1 MQAVSIPVVGEVCCV
16 HLLFILFFSALTL
29 LLSQF
34 AHTQVAEAQN
44 LGSQSFRPRLF
55 AKEATAKANEALRNK
70 QRGARLVN
78 REEGSSASLAQDLR
92 LDTVDDIMFE
102 SKYDPELFSGYRGL
116 GYLRYVG
123 HVVEVDQL
131 DELEQS
137 SLTQKLILFQT
148 ARTVSKA
155 IVGTPLERHYK
166 RLVRIAR
173 KARDYTTFRLVNSSR
188 GDLDVTQGASAAK
201 KESQPQSAS
210 SSYSSASDSSVSDSS
225 VGEGDE
231 LIEFKLHASASN
243 GVEPRLKFSDNLT
256 LRLDPLHGDA
266 LLEFKHSF

>member
-1 MQAVSIPVVGEVCCV
+1 MPLRHCKVHRVTSRFQHASCASGSLGCLRVLLVLSLCV
-16 HLLFILFFSALTL
+16 FCHSRSQKASAQEFSA
-29 LLSQF
+29 QR
-34 AHTQVAEAQN
+34 AQ
-44 LGSQSFRPRLF
+44 PRLF

-70 QRGARLVN
+70 QRSSRLVR
-78 REEGSSASLAQDLR
+78 REESTTGSLAQDLR
-92 LDTVDDIMFE
+92 LDTVDDIIFE

-116 GYLRYVG
+116 GYLGYVG
-123 HVVEVDQL
+123 NVVEVEQL

-173 KARDYTTFRLVNSSR
+173 KARDYTTFRLVNSSK
-188 GDLDVTQGASAAK
+188 GDLDVTRGTSS
-201 KESQPQSAS
+201 EEHS
-210 SSYSSASDSSVSDSS
+210 SSSEKSSSV
-225 VGEGDE
+225 ETKDE
-231 LIEFKLHASASN
+231 LIEFKLHASANN
-243 GVEPRLKFSDNLT
+243 GIEPRLKFSDNLM

-266 LLEFKHSF
+266 LMEYKRPF